1 MTSKVTVT
9 AAVTGSNNVNDR
21 KSDSVNNS
29 DVTNSVSVLV
39 GGIATT
45 RLTLAVKQPVFLS
58 RPLVQATY
66 CFKYCGILKLQSVKC
81 FVLRLCVMKDTSSPL
96 SHQVMASSKRFS

>member
-45 RLTLAVKQPVFLS
+45 RLTLAVKQPGFFCHAHLSKQRTVSSIVVF
-58 RPLVQATY
+58 
-66 CFKYCGILKLQSVKC
+66 
-81 FVLRLCVMKDTSSPL
+81 
-96 SHQVMASSKRFS
+96 